1 MEGWGSTIEL
11 HPLVKL
17 VRHPGFG
24 RLSINRPPIK
34 TNCEPSTR
42 TWSIHR
48 KSYWRSASV
57 SNPEN
62 SPMLFSG
69 NLKWILR
76 EWGVQD
82 SNLRRLSQQIY
93 SLSRLTASVTPQ
105 ALVSQALTQHRSK
118 RPKPRKYRNDKQS
131 LEPAEGLE
139 PTTCGLQNRC
149 SAN

>member
-34 TNCEPSTR
+34 TKCEPSTR

-93 SLSRLTASVTPQ
+93 SLSRLTASVTPLKPHGGLYCFEPQ
-105 ALVSQALTQHRSK
+105 NTAKASGGVRTHDLRFTKPLLCQLSYVGALF
-118 RPKPRKYRNDKQS
+118 RN
-131 LEPAEGLE
+131 
-139 PTTCGLQNRC
+139 
-149 SAN
+149 